1 MGSAIF
7 YELFDEEDFE
17 QFVKSVVKLFRLSPE
32 YGMWLNQCNRST
44 CAATG
49 VNKYE
54 SNVDIEVHHYGKT
67 IWDWVET
74 IVDKFVEHGVPFST
88 FFVLMILA
96 DIHLQNCVPYV
107 QLMHCVHKMLH
118 SSYSD
123 TVKLY
128 PNIEKN
134 MFEGNVKKAYS
145 IIDQYINLYKKYYT
159 DVEEENRSV
168 SKS

>member
-1 MGSAIF
+1 MGSAVF

-32 YGMWLNQCNRST
+32 YGMWLSQCNRST

-74 IVDKFVEHGVPFST
+74 IVDKFVEHGVPFNT

-96 DIHLQNCVPYV
+96 DIHLPVSYTHLDV
-107 QLMHCVHKMLH
+107 YKRQLVHP
-118 SSYSD
+118 
-123 TVKLY
+123 VVG
-128 PNIEKN
+128 
-134 MFEGNVKKAYS
+134 FFV
-145 IIDQYINLYKKYYT
+145 
-159 DVEEENRSV
+159 VR
-168 SKS
+168 